1 MPPLLSWSFPMSFSR
16 SVPSLPSYWG
26 IYYQS
31 LWRSLSISL
40 LTSATRDLLLSS
52 LVSLGHY
59 LNLSYGL
66 SFRLLCFWSR
76 QISSDLIPI
85 LSSWFDQVMPFPILI
100 SCRAADL
107 IKWSGRVELYPN
119 LFVIG
124 MMNDDMQ
131 SRLQQI
137 YVTFM
142 QYQKGI
148 FHCHNGIMLKMIC
161 QWCFCMESST
171 IDEHLCEYNSLVGTR
186 MFCISTAAVIVWRKW

>member
-1 MPPLLSWSFPMSFSR
+1 MAISLYLPAYFSDSGPAPFFFGKSWNCLHSSSTFLMAFPLGSFVFDCSR
-16 SVPSLPSYWG
+16 SVL
-26 IYYQS
+26 I
-31 LWRSLSISL
+31 LFLF
-40 LTSATRDLLLSS
+40 
-52 LVSLGHY
+52 LVP
-59 LNLSYGL
+59 GL
-66 SFRLLCFWSR
+66 IGW
-76 QISSDLIPI
+76 
-85 LSSWFDQVMPFPILI
+85 PFPILI

-119 LFVIG
+119 LFVTG
-124 MMNDDMQ
+124 MMNDDIQ

-171 IDEHLCEYNSLVGTR
+171 IDEHEVCSLWSLFEYNSLVGTR